1 MGILGITNDG
11 SNDMVVAGRV
21 IVPGETRHFDEHEVP
36 LALRPAVAA
45 PKAPPVEPLDPLQ
58 RLQGESV
65 NTVKEVLPTLEAAQL
80 VELYLLEEASEKPRS
95 TLLAA
100 IQEDQ
105 LRRANESSQI
115 GL

>member
-58 RLQGESV
+58 RLQGEPV
-65 NTVKEVLPTLEAAQL
+65 GVIKEALAGLEEAQL
-80 VELYLLEEASEKPRS
+80 VALCRLEEETQRPRS

-100 IQEDQ
+100 IGEEQ
-105 LRRANESSQI
+105 LRRASESN
-115 GL
+115 